1 VALTFQWG
9 TETSAGGEGGTVYS
23 NQPIDYIGTPEPASL
38 GLLGLGGL
46 AMMRRRRK
54 ASR

>member
-1 VALTFQWG
+1 VNY
-9 TETSAGGEGGTVYS
+9 V
-23 NQPIDYIGTPEPASL
+23 PVPEPASL

-54 ASR
+54 SSVDARGNA